1 MRSFLFISALLIL
14 TCISCNK
21 GDDFKGEGQIRGR
34 LVFSDSYSGDGKS
47 LPLAGRSVKLAME
60 GSDTLNYKY
69 SIVTDKEGYFTFTN
83 LEDKKYDIFFR
94 DTVGGTSF
102 LAFDNRMP
110 GEAPFLLEAHN
121 DDTDQNGFFLV
132 VRDNQNNPVGNSDI
146 CVFNNA
152 LLAQPDSCTGSIFQ
166 LHSDAFGRVVK
177 YNLIPG
183 IYYVGSRVNIRNTV
197 YKQLQSIEV
206 KAAGITT
213 SDLILNP
220 VPSDAKT
227 GFDLLVQDK
236 YGKPLYNCAVCVF
249 NSRVLFEAD
258 SCAGSITQMTTNTDG
273 EASLYNIS
281 ANTYYLRVKGIYGNI
296 TLKGEGEL
304 LVQPDKVSTKI
315 IVAE

>member
-1 MRSFLFISALLIL
+1 MRSFLFISALFIM

-21 GDDFKGEGQIRGR
+21 SDDFKGEGQIRGR

-69 SIVTDKEGYFTFTN
+69 SVVTDKEGYFTFTN

-94 DTVGGTSF
+94 DTVGGSSF
-102 LAFDNRMP
+102 FAFDSRAP
-110 GEAPFLLEAHN
+110 GKAPFLLEAGN
-121 DDTDQNGFFLV
+121 DDTAQNGFFIILK
-132 VRDNQNNPVGNSDI
+132 DNQDNPVGNSDI

-166 LHSDAFGRVVK
+166 LHSDSFGRAVK

-183 IYYVGSRVNIRNTV
+183 TYYVGSKVSIQNTT
-197 YKQLQSIEV
+197 YKKMQSIEV
-206 KAAGITT
+206 RAVGITK
-213 SDLILNP
+213 SDLTLDP
-220 VPSDAKT
+220 VPATKT
-227 GFDLLVQDK
+227 GFDLMVKDK
-236 YGKPLYNCAVCVF
+236 YGNPLYNCAVCVF

-258 SCAGSITQMTTNTDG
+258 SCAGSFTQITTNTDG
-273 EASLYNIS
+273 KASLYNIS
-281 ANTYYLRVKGIYGNI
+281 ANTYYLRAKGVYGNV

-304 LVQPDKVSTKI
+304 LVEPDKVSSKT